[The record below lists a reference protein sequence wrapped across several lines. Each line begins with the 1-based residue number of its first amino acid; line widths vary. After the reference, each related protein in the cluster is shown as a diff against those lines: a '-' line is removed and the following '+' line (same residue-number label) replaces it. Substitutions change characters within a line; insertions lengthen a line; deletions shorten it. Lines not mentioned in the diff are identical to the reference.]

1 MCASFLCANDMHPC
15 CVCEC
20 VTPTPSPPRPFQC
33 FFEGNKHACVVV
45 AVVVFLM
52 LLSCFFMSP
61 WVLTWTWT
69 GLSSAQLWVW
79 VWVPERQ
86 QQKQRLRQRQRQ
98 QREPF
103 ALLTALCKWYSKR
116 FLLTYVFP
124 FVLLLLLTLS
134 VDVLAVVVVAR
145 VFSVLLGKSDVCP
158 RFPVAVT
165 TSPLSVGVNRV
176 LILSI
181 SCIGRWCKCKGAWH
195 LND

>member
-1 MCASFLCANDMHPC
+1 MHPC

-20 VTPTPSPPRPFQC
+20 VNPTPSPLPRPFQC

-52 LLSCFFMSP
+52 LLSCFYMSP

-69 GLSSAQLWVW
+69 GLSSAQLLVW

-86 QQKQRLRQRQRQ
+86 QQRQ

-124 FVLLLLLTLS
+124 FVLLLLLPLS
-134 VDVLAVVVVAR
+134 VVVVVVK

-158 RFPVAVT
+158 RFPVTVT